1 MSLEEY
7 TDRELK
13 DELEKREI
21 LREKKPLPYSD
32 IRNSALLKPIVS
44 ATEAYLQEIKA
55 GSDNHDL
62 KQYIFEVVMDTFYG
76 KDVWLW
82 ISVHATYL
90 KVAEK

>member
-7 TDRELK
+7 TDAELK

-32 IRNSALLKPIVS
+32 IRCSALLKPIVD
-44 ATEAYLQEIKA
+44 ATEAYLQELKA
-55 GSDNHDL
+55 GSNNNDL
-62 KQYIFEVVMDTFYG
+62 KQYIFETVMDTFYG

-82 ISVHATYL
+82 ISVHATL
-90 KVAEK
+90 THI